1 MSSDIDENI
10 AEPENEVNFKVI
22 DISKKKKRKTR
33 TRVHYV
39 LDCERRLV
47 QFKKEFKELFNQQLE
62 KNSGSFEDHYGHVFE
77 KMAQK

>member
-10 AEPENEVNFKVI
+10 AEPENEVNFKVV

-47 QFKKEFKELFNQQLE
+47 
-62 KNSGSFEDHYGHVFE
+62 
-77 KMAQK
+77 